1 MPYPDALNLVLYS
14 KENFDKGNLS
24 FEINLLPNSSLS
36 YDKCH
41 FFVGMIDADLKD
53 TLGYNHDMP
62 ALCLFCFLKEKG
74 INLEDHDSSHS
85 LRTLVSFDLE
95 NNTT

>member
-1 MPYPDALNLVLYS
+1 
-14 KENFDKGNLS
+14 
-24 FEINLLPNSSLS
+24 
-36 YDKCH
+36 
-41 FFVGMIDADLKD
+41 MIDADLKD